1 MSIQSNSARPS
12 RWARAAAVVAVLLVP
27 LLNGCLG
34 SGGGDA
40 PGISQ
45 QPRDKSAFLGT
56 TTTFDIG
63 VGGKGPLSFQWRRN
77 GVAISGAT
85 AATYT
90 TPVLALADSGAKYS
104 VVVSNDAGTV
114 TSSDATLTVF
124 GPPTITTQPVAQ
136 SVALGATATFSV
148 TATGESIAY
157 QWRRNGVAIAGATS
171 ASYTTA
177 ATVAADDGVQISV
190 DVLNGAGIV
199 GSTAVLLTVSS
210 APAIVTGPV
219 TQRVAAGERAVFS
232 AYATGGNLQYQ
243 WSRNGT
249 PIGGATARDYVTP
262 AVSAADDGAQY
273 AVTVTNSLGSVASA
287 AATLSVASTAAS
299 ALPVAFADI
308 AASHSSTASEGFVV
322 VRRSNG
328 SVSSWGYG
336 TDGQRGDGTAVAS
349 SDTPSTVTL
358 PAGVLARRVAAG
370 GNHALLLST
379 AGDVYAWGRNTSGQL
394 GLADQVSRTTP
405 TKVTLPAAAVSIAAG
420 REFSVAA
427 LADGRVFAWG
437 LNGDGQ
443 LGDGTRFSSLSPVEV
458 TGITG
463 VTEVAAGNAHVLAL
477 RNDGSVWAWGSN
489 LSGQLGNGGFV
500 LSRTPVA
507 TLATGIARIRAGG
520 DSSLAITARRTGLAW
535 GENSGGQLGLG
546 SQTSNDLPWP
556 AGVLANV
563 VDGAAADT
571 LSTFVGSDGL
581 LRSTGNNET
590 GSLGDGTTTARTTYG
605 TVNVV
610 ASALAVSVG
619 GRSFAVALRADGKL
633 LSWGDNT
640 AKQLGNTTLT
650 STGTSTPTEVPG
662 FSAGP

>member
-1 MSIQSNSARPS
+1 
-12 RWARAAAVVAVLLVP
+12 
-27 LLNGCLG
+27 
-34 SGGGDA
+34 
-40 PGISQ
+40 
-45 QPRDKSAFLGT
+45 
-56 TTTFDIG
+56 
-63 VGGKGPLSFQWRRN
+63 
-77 GVAISGAT
+77 
-85 AATYT
+85 
-90 TPVLALADSGAKYS
+90 
-104 VVVSNDAGTV
+104 
-114 TSSDATLTVF
+114 
-124 GPPTITTQPVAQ
+124 
-136 SVALGATATFSV
+136 
-148 TATGESIAY
+148 
-157 QWRRNGVAIAGATS
+157 
-171 ASYTTA
+171 
-177 ATVAADDGVQISV
+177 
-190 DVLNGAGIV
+190 
-199 GSTAVLLTVSS
+199 
-210 APAIVTGPV
+210 
-219 TQRVAAGERAVFS
+219 
-232 AYATGGNLQYQ
+232 
-243 WSRNGT
+243 
-249 PIGGATARDYVTP
+249 
-262 AVSAADDGAQY
+262 
-273 AVTVTNSLGSVASA
+273 
-287 AATLSVASTAAS
+287 
-299 ALPVAFADI
+299 
-308 AASHSSTASEGFVV
+308 
-322 VRRSNG
+322 
-328 SVSSWGYG
+328 
-336 TDGQRGDGTAVAS
+336 
-349 SDTPSTVTL
+349 
-358 PAGVLARRVAAG
+358 
-370 GNHALLLST
+370 
-379 AGDVYAWGRNTSGQL
+379 VYAWGRNTSGQL